1 MQFVTDQTTKRD
13 QRTRAKT
20 IAKSARM
27 PETIDIVGM
36 LFAMALLSL
45 GLFLIAE
52 EMTGRSVL

>member
-1 MQFVTDQTTKRD
+1 MLLVTD
-13 QRTRAKT
+13 RTARHERRTGAKT

-27 PETIDIVGM
+27 PEAIDIIGL
-36 LFAMALLSL
+36 LFATALLSL